1 MLVRKYSRILVR
13 VAYENGQLPFSSQL
27 TIRPQRYVIGPS
39 LRRTHNIF
47 GQRAIQNSVCTST
60 LCGELSP
67 AIQIH
72 SECKVALV
80 WYY

>member
-13 VAYENGQLPFSSQL
+13 VTYENGRTASFLVVTNNTSA
-27 TIRPQRYVIGPS
+27 IIGPS

-60 LCGELSP
+60 LCGESSP
-67 AIQIH
+67 ANQIH

-80 WYY
+80 